1 MLAAVSLSIH
11 LGVGARA
18 YLHQSPG
25 RPPDALITSPDV
37 EPLIGLR
44 RERQAELR
52 FGRRGGRPMITGWW
66 PRG

>member
-18 YLHQSPG
+18 YRHQSPG
-25 RPPDALITSPDV
+25 RPPDTLITSPDV
-37 EPLIGLR
+37 ELLIELR
-44 RERQAELR
+44 RERQTELGL
-52 FGRRGGRPMITGWW
+52 GRRGGRPMITVWW